1 MTEVL
6 QLSAESNQTADIFD
20 IAQKKTAQKIESRYS
35 YADMDIYIELR

>member
-6 QLSAESNQTADIFD
+6 QLSAESNQLISSTLP
-20 IAQKKTAQKIESRYS
+20 KTAQKIESRYS